1 MSDFGRLYERRK
13 LRIYLSKGKVMR
25 HSKNCNVSGITIS
38 LRKLK
43 VNEVALNRVQRC
55 IITFGMRAKR
65 VSYVCS
71 IVLTKLNGTE
81 T

>member
-43 VNEVALNRVQRC
+43 VNEVALNRVAAVHHNIWYESEKSFIC
-55 IITFGMRAKR
+55 MFNC
-65 VSYVCS
+65 SY
-71 IVLTKLNGTE
+71 
-81 T
+81 